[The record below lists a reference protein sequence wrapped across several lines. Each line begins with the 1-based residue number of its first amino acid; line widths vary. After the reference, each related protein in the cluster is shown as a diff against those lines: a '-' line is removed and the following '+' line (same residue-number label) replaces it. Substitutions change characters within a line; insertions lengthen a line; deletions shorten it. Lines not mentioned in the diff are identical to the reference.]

1 MGAPSGPVD
10 GFLLGRD
17 DAELAAALARYA
29 VAQLR
34 RNNGAAPPNA
44 VALAD
49 DLERFARTSS
59 PQASAT
65 GEHANLP
72 DDDDLA
78 SSGARIGAT
87 AAAALTGL
95 TPQHVRRLCR
105 GGGLSAAR
113 GPRGAWEIDQWSVAG
128 YARQRKDAACL
139 LVSDFPN
146 GSKCSPA
153 RSA

>member
-29 VAQLR
+29 VVQLR
-34 RNNGAAPPNA
+34 RVNGSAPANA
-44 VALAD
+44 VALAAELD
-49 DLERFARTSS
+49 RFARTSS
-59 PQASAT
+59 AQASAT

-72 DDDDLA
+72 GDGDLA
-78 SSGARIGAT
+78 SSGPRIGVT

-95 TPQHVRRLCR
+95 TPQYVRRLCR
-105 GGGLSAAR
+105 RGDLSAVR
-113 GPRGAWEIDQWSVAG
+113 SPSGAWEIDQWSAAG
-128 YARQRKDAACL
+128 YARQRKDATCL
-139 LVSDFPN
+139 LVSDSPS
-146 GSKCSPA
+146 GSEYSPE